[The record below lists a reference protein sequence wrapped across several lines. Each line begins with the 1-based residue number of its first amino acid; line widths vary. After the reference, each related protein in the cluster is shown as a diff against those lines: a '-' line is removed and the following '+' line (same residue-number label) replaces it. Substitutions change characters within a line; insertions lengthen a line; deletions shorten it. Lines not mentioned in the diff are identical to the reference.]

1 MHIDVPISGETI
13 KLGQFLKLANLV
25 ESGGHA
31 KEAILAGEVTVLRGP
46 NGTGC
51 P

>member
-25 ESGGHA
+25 ESGGQQPHA
-31 KEAILAGEVTVLRGP
+31 GIDTTEGDIP
-46 NGTGC
+46 
-51 P
+51 